1 MDEKI
6 IRLSEEN
13 NNTSLTQALSSLKN
27 QKVIDLLDARAVEGR
42 GNPVPYLQAIFK
54 GSPTNTKSGLERR
67 TVVFK
72 HAIEILNDGDLSS
85 KIATDIVGFLMMELE
100 AFPGKTLSELADMF
114 VNAIKSGSLRN
125 SKSLELFPKVLSA
138 VSVKDSVP
146 MTGDC
151 GGEMAGQEYKRHL
164 LNTLCSSRWDPQCA
178 IHLAAIF
185 RDIPMTPDELRFVIE
200 KIIRA
205 MKDLEIQ
212 ELPPLVY
219 QLLLLSTKGH
229 KQLVLEG
236 VTSFFS
242 KLDKTCNLEGTDDSS
257 EVETVSKEQLRHM
270 EGTVILH
277 VTFAVKQDQELGK
290 EFVKYL
296 KTCQTTPGSILTPF
310 NIALVLSIAQ
320 IHRFEETIF
329 EFLKSAVLRSF
340 KDEER
345 RKQSK
350 WVRESIPACFSV
362 QEQVLETVRNS
373 LFGWDHVTQGLV
385 QLGFTLMDAF
395 GPKSFET
402 SSSPNLS
409 PTQLAYKLG
418 SSLLLDT
425 FKAHEL
431 VRSEI
436 LQQILNRVITKATT
450 PVNHFIDL
458 LASTVHAAPHVL
470 LESLP
475 RVKEALDYL
484 SFLQPKSAEGFL
496 KAIQPLLKIS
506 LTLRDSLILVLR
518 KAMFSRQVD
527 ARRIAVTGFLLILKH
542 FKILGGV
549 SSSQPSSQLS
559 QPLLPSSQIQVDVH
573 VRGNAVSNE
582 ALCLEILGNLRR
594 CLTQQA
600 DVRMQLYEGLFHVLS
615 RNPQLQQPILD
626 MLNTQFLKYV
636 EQDEDINPPIR
647 LEPCLSA
654 LKDQVYLTE
663 PLGHLLCYLL
673 HSLAKCVE
681 NHTQDEEGE
690 HDSME
695 HILNELEDLF
705 QSLVRR
711 MNKSEMED
719 FELDKSADFSLAS
732 SVGIKN
738 NIMALLVLGVYE
750 VLLEYSFAE
759 GELSTESAEEIVHL
773 FGNFHQLSEILK
785 EKANAPGKK
794 GRSMTGKQ
802 GTKTMLSLECSATML
817 RALFSDTAPSHQQG
831 LTLLRAS
838 QPLIKY
844 AINTT
849 LQKLKEINDAGVC
862 SGPGGSSK
870 ENICKLCCTIARIF
884 WKHINGESCLL
895 EETEKKE
902 KGKKINSLCVE
913 GFCIV
918 INIMCCWFPQRLS
931 HFICALDGTQESEK
945 DSTDETV
952 VQEILFAQIKKF
964 QRLIVSII
972 SSPDEDGDISLK
984 ECQSIVNVV
993 SLLAHHLQPDG
1004 QQFTQLQSWAHR
1016 ICTDHN
1022 VDDPVLTKCLMS
1034 LLYSLTFQSKT
1045 SASLVRDVA
1054 QDVHSQ
1060 LGDVDPDLEVEDR
1073 THFAIINPR
1082 TAAPTVALLL
1092 ISQIEK
1098 IVEEM
1103 DWALVKIKG
1112 DQVPAGTTGSAEGNV
1127 PDSPESCPRG
1137 VLEQAVCHR
1146 LCTVVAAL
1154 HELSQSALP
1163 EGPCTEATLKV
1174 LTKAYAIFGA
1184 LAKYYLSLYTQR
1196 IGHLP
1201 AKFEKLVKM
1210 TGTHLSQQVYG
1221 LLTYIQ
1227 GAQAQNLLEQSSM
1240 AKNKGKDKKKT
1251 IKGQNLPGKAKVMKE
1266 VRTIPNLIYAIEQYE
1281 RYLIQLSKKSKINL
1295 MEHFKRSTSR
1305 DFKINGATLEAV
1317 LRESSDNEEED
1328 EEEEGEEEAEDVNNK
1343 ELDERGTN
1351 DDDEHDDENKE
1362 PPRKKGKLM
1371 EQQKKASTL
1380 GLKRKVARPLSLEN
1394 K

>member
-13 NNTSLTQALSSLKN
+13 NNASLTQALSSLKN

-54 GSPTNTKSGLERR
+54 ERR

-72 HAIEILNDGDLSS
+72 RAIEILNDGDLSS

-125 SKSLELFPKVLSA
+125 SK
-138 VSVKDSVP
+138 
-146 MTGDC
+146 
-151 GGEMAGQEYKRHL
+151 
-164 LNTLCSSRWDPQCA
+164 WDPQCA

-219 QLLLLSTKGH
+219 QLLLLSTKIQSTPTQGP
-229 KQLVLEG
+229 LFLI
-236 VTSFFS
+236 
-242 KLDKTCNLEGTDDSS
+242 S
-257 EVETVSKEQLRHM
+257 EVETISKEQLRHM

-310 NIALVLSIAQ
+310 NIALGLSIAQ

-350 WVRESIPACFSV
+350 WVRACCSV
-362 QEQVLETVRNS
+362 QEQVLETVHNS

-395 GPKSFET
+395 GPKSFVKE
-402 SSSPNLS
+402 
-409 PTQLAYKLG
+409 
-418 SSLLLDT
+418 
-425 FKAHEL
+425 AHEL

-542 FKILGGV
+542 FKI
-549 SSSQPSSQLS
+549 
-559 QPLLPSSQIQVDVH
+559 QVDVH

-626 MLNTQFLKYV
+626 MLNTQ
-636 EQDEDINPPIR
+636 
-647 LEPCLSA
+647 
-654 LKDQVYLTE
+654 
-663 PLGHLLCYLL
+663 GHLLCYLL

-719 FELDKSADFSLAS
+719 FEL
-732 SVGIKN
+732 
-738 NIMALLVLGVYE
+738 
-750 VLLEYSFAE
+750 VLLEYSFAD
-759 GELSTESAEEIVHL
+759 GEL
-773 FGNFHQLSEILK
+773 
-785 EKANAPGKK
+785 
-794 GRSMTGKQ
+794 
-802 GTKTMLSLECSATML
+802 
-817 RALFSDTAPSHQQG
+817 SDTAPSHQQG

-884 WKHINGESCLL
+884 WKHVSGESCLL

-918 INIMCCWFPQRLS
+918 VNIMCCWFPQRLS

-964 QRLIVSII
+964 QFI
-972 SSPDEDGDISLK
+972 
-984 ECQSIVNVV
+984 
-993 SLLAHHLQPDG
+993 
-1004 QQFTQLQSWAHR
+1004 QLQSWAHR

-1082 TAAPTVALLL
+1082 TAAPTVAVRMCHTVFVLLKYSLLL

-1103 DWALVKIKG
+1103 DWALVKIKE
-1112 DQVPAGTTGSAEGNV
+1112 PASFFFFSLEGKV

-1317 LRESSDNEEED
+1317 LRESSDDEEED
-1328 EEEEGEEEAEDVNNK
+1328 EEEVDEEAEDVHNK
-1343 ELDERGTN
+1343 EQDERGTN
-1351 DDDEHDDENKE
+1351 DDDEQDDENKE

>member
-1 MDEKI
+1 MF
-6 IRLSEEN
+6 
-13 NNTSLTQALSSLKN
+13 
-27 QKVIDLLDARAVEGR
+27 AV
-42 GNPVPYLQAIFK
+42 
-54 GSPTNTKSGLERR
+54 
-67 TVVFK
+67 VVFCF
-72 HAIEILNDGDLSS
+72 A
-85 KIATDIVGFLMMELE
+85 
-100 AFPGKTLSELADMF
+100 
-114 VNAIKSGSLRN
+114 
-125 SKSLELFPKVLSA
+125 
-138 VSVKDSVP
+138 
-146 MTGDC
+146 DC

-242 KLDKTCNLEGTDDSS
+242 KLDKTCNLEGTDD
-257 EVETVSKEQLRHM
+257 R
-270 EGTVILH
+270 
-277 VTFAVKQDQELGK
+277 
-290 EFVKYL
+290 
-296 KTCQTTPGSILTPF
+296 TCQTTPGSILTPF
-310 NIALVLSIAQ
+310 NIALGLSIAQ

-350 WVRESIPACFSV
+350 WVRE
-362 QEQVLETVRNS
+362 
-373 LFGWDHVTQGLV
+373 DH
-385 QLGFTLMDAF
+385 
-395 GPKSFET
+395 
-402 SSSPNLS
+402 
-409 PTQLAYKLG
+409 
-418 SSLLLDT
+418 
-425 FKAHEL
+425 
-431 VRSEI
+431 
-436 LQQILNRVITKATT
+436 
-450 PVNHFIDL
+450 L

-549 SSSQPSSQLS
+549 SSSQPSSQLSQPLLPSSQIQVDVHVRGNAVNNEALCLEILGNLRRCLTQQADVRMQLYEGLFHVLSRNPQLQQPILDMLNTQILGGVSSSSQPSSQLS

-785 EKANAPGKK
+785 EKAIAPGKK

-884 WKHINGESCLL
+884 WKHVNGESCLL

-918 INIMCCWFPQRLS
+918 VNIMCCWFPQRLS

-1082 TAAPTVALLL
+1082 TAAPTVAVRICHTVFVLLKY
-1092 ISQIEK
+1092 S
-1098 IVEEM
+1098 V
-1103 DWALVKIKG
+1103 
-1112 DQVPAGTTGSAEGNV
+1112 
-1127 PDSPESCPRG
+1127 R
-1137 VLEQAVCHR
+1137 
-1146 LCTVVAAL
+1146 
-1154 HELSQSALP
+1154 
-1163 EGPCTEATLKV
+1163 EGPQRAP
-1174 LTKAYAIFGA
+1174 
-1184 LAKYYLSLYTQR
+1184 YL
-1196 IGHLP
+1196 H
-1201 AKFEKLVKM
+1201 
-1210 TGTHLSQQVYG
+1210 
-1221 LLTYIQ
+1221 
-1227 GAQAQNLLEQSSM
+1227 
-1240 AKNKGKDKKKT
+1240 
-1251 IKGQNLPGKAKVMKE
+1251 
-1266 VRTIPNLIYAIEQYE
+1266 
-1281 RYLIQLSKKSKINL
+1281 
-1295 MEHFKRSTSR
+1295 
-1305 DFKINGATLEAV
+1305 
-1317 LRESSDNEEED
+1317 
-1328 EEEEGEEEAEDVNNK
+1328 
-1343 ELDERGTN
+1343 
-1351 DDDEHDDENKE
+1351 
-1362 PPRKKGKLM
+1362 
-1371 EQQKKASTL
+1371 
-1380 GLKRKVARPLSLEN
+1380 
-1394 K
+1394 

>member
-6 IRLSEEN
+6 IRFSEEN
-13 NNTSLTQALSSLKN
+13 NSSSLVQALSSLKN
-27 QKVIDLLDARAVEGR
+27 QKVIDLLKARAVEGR
-42 GNPVPYLQAIFK
+42 GNPVPYLQAVFK
-54 GSPTNTKSGLERR
+54 GSPINSKIGLERR
-67 TVVFK
+67 TLVFK
-72 HAIEILNDGDLSS
+72 HAIEILNDQELSN
-85 KIATDIVGFLMMELE
+85 KVATDIVGFLMMELE

-114 VNAIKSGSLRN
+114 INAIKRGSLSN

-138 VSVKDSVP
+138 VAAKDSIP

-151 GGEMAGQEYKRHL
+151 GGEMAGQEYKQHL
-164 LNTLCSSRWDPQCA
+164 LNTLCSSRWNPQCA

-185 RDIPMTPDELRFVIE
+185 RDVPMTSGELQFVME
-200 KIIRA
+200 KIIRS
-205 MKDLEIQ
+205 MKDLDFQ

-229 KQLVLEG
+229 KQVVLEG
-236 VTSFFS
+236 VTSFFN
-242 KLDKTCNLEGTDDSS
+242 KLDETCHREDKDASS
-257 EVETVSKEQLRHM
+257 EVQTVSKDQLRHM

-277 VTFAVKQDQELGK
+277 ITFAVKQDQELGK
-290 EFVKYL
+290 EFIKYL
-296 KTCQTTPGSILTPF
+296 KAHQSTPSSILTPF
-310 NIALVLSIAQ
+310 NIALALSIAQ

-329 EFLKSAVLRSF
+329 EYMKSAVLRSF

-350 WVRESIPACFSV
+350 WVRENIPACCSV

-402 SSSPNLS
+402 TSLWNPT
-409 PTQLAYKLG
+409 PTQHSYKLG
-418 SSLLLDT
+418 SLLLLDT

-436 LQQILNRVITKATT
+436 LHQILNRVITKATT
-450 PVNHFIDL
+450 PVNHFIEL
-458 LASTVHAAPHVL
+458 LASTVSAAPHVL
-470 LESLP
+470 LETLP

-542 FKILGGV
+542 FKVLGGGI

-559 QPLLPSSQIQVDVH
+559 QTFSHSSQIQVDVH
-573 VRGNAVSNE
+573 VRGSGVGNE

-600 DVRMQLYEGLFHVLS
+600 DVRMQLYEGLFNVLCK
-615 RNPQLQQPILD
+615 NPQLQQPILD
-626 MLNTQFLKYV
+626 MFNTQFLKYV
-636 EQDEDINPPIR
+636 EPDEEINPPIK
-647 LEPCLSA
+647 LEPCLAASG
-654 LKDQVYLTE
+654 DQVYLTE
-663 PLGHLLCYLL
+663 PLGHLLCFLL
-673 HSLAKCVE
+673 HSLAKCIE
-681 NHTQDEEGE
+681 NHTQEEEGE
-690 HDSME
+690 QDAME

-705 QSLVRR
+705 QSLVLR

-738 NIMALLVLGVYE
+738 NILALLVLGLYE

-759 GELSTESAEEIVHL
+759 GELSCESAEEIAQL
-773 FGNFHQLSEILK
+773 FGNFQQLSEILK
-785 EKANAPGKK
+785 EKTNVPGKK
-794 GRSMTGKQ
+794 GRSTTGKQ
-802 GTKTMLSLECSATML
+802 GAKTMLSLECSATML

-844 AINTT
+844 AINTA
-849 LQKLKEINDAGVC
+849 LQKLKEINDTAVC

-870 ENICKLCCTIARIF
+870 ENIYKYCCVMARVF
-884 WKHINGESCLL
+884 WKLINGESCLQ
-895 EETEKKE
+895 EDSWKKD

-913 GFCIV
+913 GFCAV
-918 INIMCCWFPQRLS
+918 VNIMCCQFPQKLP
-931 HFICALDGTQESEK
+931 HFMSVIDSTPEGER
-945 DSTDETV
+945 DSTDAAANQET
-952 VQEILFAQIKKF
+952 ISGQIRKC
-964 QRLIVSII
+964 QRLIVSIV

-984 ECQSIVNVV
+984 DSQSLLNVI
-993 SLLAHHLQPDG
+993 SLLAHHLEPDG
-1004 QQFTQLQSWAHR
+1004 QQFIQLQSWAHR
-1016 ICTDHN
+1016 ICVDHN
-1022 VDDPVLTKCLMS
+1022 VDDSSFSKCLMS
-1034 LLYSLTFQSKT
+1034 LLFSLTFQSKS

-1060 LGDVDPDLEVEDR
+1060 LGDIDPDIEVEDR

-1092 ISQIEK
+1092 TSQIEK
-1098 IVEEM
+1098 IVDEM
-1103 DWALVKIKG
+1103 DWALVKVKG
-1112 DQVPAGTTGSAEGNV
+1112 DIAPTAASQSAEGKI
-1127 PDSPESCPRG
+1127 PDSPESRPRG
-1137 VLEQAVCHR
+1137 VLEQAICHR

-1154 HELSQSALP
+1154 NELSQSAIP
-1163 EGPCTEATLKV
+1163 DGPCTEATLKV
-1174 LTKAYAIFGA
+1174 LTKAFLTFGA
-1184 LAKYYLSLYTQR
+1184 LAKYYLTLYSQR

-1227 GAQAQNLLEQSSM
+1227 SAQAQTLLEQCSM
-1240 AKNKGKDKKKT
+1240 AKNKTKDKKKPV
-1251 IKGQNLPGKAKVMKE
+1251 KGQNLPGKSKVMKE
-1266 VRTIPNLIYAIEQYE
+1266 VRSIPNLIYAIEQYE

-1295 MEHFKRSTSR
+1295 MEHFKRSTAR
-1305 DFKINGATLEAV
+1305 DFKINGATLEAA
-1317 LRESSDNEEED
+1317 LRESSDDDEED
-1328 EEEEGEEEAEDVNNK
+1328 EKGEEDVEIEEQGQKRTSEEDADK
-1343 ELDERGTN
+1343 D
-1351 DDDEHDDENKE
+1351 NKE
-1362 PPRKKGKLM
+1362 PPRKKEKLM
-1371 EQQKKASTL
+1371 EPPNKANKF
-1380 GLKRKVARPLSLEN
+1380 GLKRKTLSHKN

>member
-6 IRLSEEN
+6 IRFCEEN
-13 NNTSLTQALSSLKN
+13 NVPSLVQALSTLKN
-27 QKVIDLLDARAVEGR
+27 QKVVDLLEARALEGR
-42 GNPVPYLQAIFK
+42 GEPVPYLQAVFK
-54 GSPTNTKSGLERR
+54 GSPCNTKVGLERR
-67 TVVFK
+67 TCVFK
-72 HAIEILNDGDLSS
+72 HAIQLLNDGDLSN
-85 KIATDIVGFLMMELE
+85 KVATEVVGFLLMELDE
-100 AFPGKTLSELADMF
+100 FPGETLADLADVF
-114 VNAIKSGSLRN
+114 INAIKSGSLSN
-125 SKSLELFPKVLSA
+125 GKSLELFPKVLSA
-138 VSVKDSVP
+138 VAAKDSIP

-178 IHLAAIF
+178 IHLAAVF
-185 RDIPMTPDELRFVIE
+185 REVPMTSDELRFVIE

-205 MKDLEIQ
+205 MKDLDLQ

-236 VTSFFS
+236 VTSFFNN
-242 KLDKTCNLEGTDDSS
+242 LDETCRKEDKEDSS
-257 EVETVSKEQLRHM
+257 EVQTVSKDQLRHM

-277 VTFAVKQDQELGK
+277 ITFAVKQDQDLGK

-296 KTCQTTPGSILTPF
+296 KAHQSTPGMVLTPF
-310 NIALVLSIAQ
+310 NVALALSIAQ

-329 EFLKSAVLRSF
+329 DYLKSAVLRSF

-350 WVRESIPACFSV
+350 WVRENIPACSSV
-362 QEQVLETVRNS
+362 QAQVLETVQNS

-395 GPKSFET
+395 GPKIFDS

-409 PTQLAYKLG
+409 PTQQSYKLG
-418 SSLLLDT
+418 SSVLLDT
-425 FKAHEL
+425 FKAHEM
-431 VRSEI
+431 VRTEI

-450 PVNHFIDL
+450 PVSHYIDL
-458 LASTVHAAPHVL
+458 LASTVSSAPHVL

-484 SFLQPKSAEGFL
+484 SFLPPKSAEGFL

-506 LTLRDSLILVLR
+506 LSLRDSLILVLR

-527 ARRIAVTGFLLILKH
+527 ARKIAVTGFLLILKH
-542 FKILGGV
+542 FKILGGGI
-549 SSSQPSSQLS
+549 SSSQPASQLS
-559 QPLLPSSQIQVDVH
+559 QTFSHSSQIQVDVH
-573 VRGNAVSNE
+573 VRGSGVGNE

-600 DVRMQLYEGLFHVLS
+600 DVRVQLYEGLFHVLC
-615 RNPQLQQPILD
+615 RNPQLQHPILD
-626 MLNTQFLKYV
+626 MISTQFLKYV
-636 EQDEDINPPIR
+636 ESDESVNPPVK

-654 LKDQVYLTE
+654 SGDQVYLTE
-663 PLGHLLCYLL
+663 PLAHLLCYLL
-673 HSLAKCVE
+673 HSIAKCIE
-681 NHTQDEEGE
+681 NQNHDDEEE
-690 HDSME
+690 ENDSME

-738 NIMALLVLGVYE
+738 NILALLVLGMYE

-759 GELSTESAEEIVHL
+759 GELSAESADEVAQL
-773 FGNFHQLSEILK
+773 FGNYNQLSDILK
-785 EKANAPGKK
+785 EKANTAGKK
-794 GRSMTGKQ
+794 GRSTAGKQ
-802 GTKTMLSLECSATML
+802 GVKTMLSLECSASLL

-831 LTLLRAS
+831 LTQLRGS
-838 QPLIKY
+838 RELIKY
-844 AINTT
+844 AINTA
-849 LQKLKEINDAGVC
+849 LHKLKEINESGFC

-870 ENICKLCCTIARIF
+870 ENIYKHCCTIAKEF
-884 WKHINGESCLL
+884 WKHVNGESCLQ
-895 EETEKKE
+895 EDPEKKE
-902 KGKKINSLCVE
+902 KGKKLNSLCVE
-913 GFCIV
+913 GFCLV
-918 INIMCCWFPQRLS
+918 VNIMCCRFPQKLP
-931 HFICALDGTQESEK
+931 HFMNVIDSTQEG
-945 DSTDETV
+945 DRADDATN
-952 VQEILFAQIKKF
+952 QEAVYSQIKKF

-984 ECQSIVNVV
+984 DSQSLVNVV
-993 SLLAHHLQPDG
+993 SLLAQHLEPDG
-1004 QQFTQLQSWAHR
+1004 QQFSQLQAWAQR
-1016 ICTDHN
+1016 ICADHN
-1022 VDDPVLTKCLMS
+1022 IDDPSLTKCMFY
-1034 LLYSLTFQSKT
+1034 LLYSLTFQCKT
-1045 SASLVRDVA
+1045 SAGLVRDIA

-1060 LGDVDPDLEVEDR
+1060 LGDVDEEIEVEDR

-1092 ISQIEK
+1092 GSQIEK
-1098 IVEEM
+1098 IVDEM
-1103 DWALVKIKG
+1103 DWALVKVKG
-1112 DQVPAGTTGSAEGNV
+1112 DMMSTTSGASEDKV
-1127 PDSPESCPRG
+1127 PDSPDSCPRG
-1137 VLEQAVCHR
+1137 MLEQAICHR

-1163 EGPCTEATLKV
+1163 DGPCTEATLKV
-1174 LTKAYAIFGA
+1174 LTKMYVTLGS
-1184 LAKYYLSLYTQR
+1184 LAKYYLSLYSQR
-1196 IGHLP
+1196 LGHLP

-1210 TGTHLSQQVYG
+1210 TGTHLSQQVYA

-1227 GAQAQNLLEQSSM
+1227 ATQTQTLLEQSTM
-1240 AKNKGKDKKKT
+1240 AKSKAKDKKKVP
-1251 IKGQNLPGKAKVMKE
+1251 KGQNLPGKAKVMKE
-1266 VRTIPNLIYAIEQYE
+1266 VKSIPNLIYAIEQYE

-1295 MEHFKRSTSR
+1295 MEHFKRSTAR
-1305 DFKINGATLEAV
+1305 DFRINGATLEAA
-1317 LRESSDNEEED
+1317 LRESSDE
-1328 EEEEGEEEAEDVNNK
+1328 EEEEGDDAD
-1343 ELDERGTN
+1343 N
-1351 DDDEHDDENKE
+1351 DQDQDENKSQEESNE
-1362 PPRKKGKLM
+1362 PPKKKEKLM
-1371 EQQKKASTL
+1371 GEKKKASKL
-1380 GLKRKVARPLSLEN
+1380 SLKQKATKQPLSQGN